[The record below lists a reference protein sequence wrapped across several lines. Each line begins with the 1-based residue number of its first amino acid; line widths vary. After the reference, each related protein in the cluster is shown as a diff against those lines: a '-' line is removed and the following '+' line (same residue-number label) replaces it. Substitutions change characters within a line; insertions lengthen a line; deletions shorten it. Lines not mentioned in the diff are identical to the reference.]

1 MNPAFFNLPPL
12 YLAKLNRPLWQ
23 PRPWIIGSLII
34 LLGIYA
40 AEGAAD
46 SSGTKAGVVGY
57 EALYGGDKDKATNTV
72 QLPSKWIP
80 SMAPNP
86 HPDAQWFGQSALGLF
101 MHWGIVSGSSRGEA
115 WDQRIYLPPGADT
128 NKALEHRISPE
139 KMFERAKIFNPTNYH
154 PDHWMQA
161 ASAGGFR
168 YAVLT
173 TRHHDAYF
181 LGDSQYGDWHAGHY
195 IGRDL
200 IAPYVAAC
208 RSNHIKV
215 GFYFSGPD
223 WYHGHEYQSYNF
235 PDAKKPPFYNWKH
248 EAVESL
254 PPMPPAVR
262 AEIQSIALGQI
273 RELLTKYGTVDLF
286 WPDGGSA
293 GFKVDE
299 FRRLQPGAI
308 WGRSGE
314 YATPEGWDMM
324 KMEYIKEANR
334 RGYPWEFCTI
344 GQGGSWHWSESA
356 EKKGISAASLL
367 DQLATIRARGGVLLI
382 NIGPRPDGEMPHW
395 FYPLCDQL
403 SQWMKTGAEAIYDI
417 NVTGPFPYPDQ
428 CDRPV
433 TTTKNAWYVFP
444 STKPQSFTQPIE
456 IRGVE
461 KPASAILL
469 RNGAEVTFE
478 YSDRNVKLHI
488 PRNQRTDLPDVV
500 KLQWSDK

>member
-1 MNPAFFNLPPL
+1 MKPASFNPTLMFSACLRQRLMKKTTSVTGCLILFLGL
-12 YLAKLNRPLWQ
+12 HLAQ
-23 PRPWIIGSLII
+23 G
-34 LLGIYA
+34 
-40 AEGAAD
+40 AED

-57 EALYGGDKDKATNTV
+57 DALYGGAKDPVTNSV

-80 SMAPNP
+80 SIPPNP
-86 HPDAQWFGQSALGLF
+86 NPDAQWFRQSALGLF
-101 MHWGIVSGSSRGEA
+101 MHWGIVSGSPRGEA
-115 WDQRIYLPPGADT
+115 WDQRIYLSPGVNT
-128 NKALEHRISPE
+128 NKALENRISPE

-181 LGDSQYGDWHAGHY
+181 LGDSQFGDWHAGHY

-200 IAPYVAAC
+200 IEPYVAAC

-235 PDAKKPPFYNWKH
+235 PDAKHPPYYNWKH
-248 EAVESL
+248 EAVDSI
-254 PPMPPAVR
+254 PPMPQAVR
-262 AEIQSIALGQI
+262 NEVQTIALGQI
-273 RELLTKYGTVDLF
+273 HELLTKYGKVDLF

-299 FRRLQPGAI
+299 FRRLQPEAI
-308 WGRSGE
+308 WGRGGE

-324 KMEYIKEANR
+324 KMDYIKEANR

-344 GQGGSWHWSESA
+344 GHGGSWHWSEAA
-356 EKKGISAASLL
+356 EIKGITAASLL
-367 DQLATIRARGGVLLI
+367 NQLATIRASGGVLLI

-403 SQWMKTGAEAIYDI
+403 AQWMKTGAEAIYDI

-428 CDRPV
+428 CPRPV

-444 STKPQSFTQPIE
+444 STKPETFTKAIE
-456 IRGVE
+456 VSGVN
-461 KPASAILL
+461 KPVSAVLL
-469 RNGAEVTFE
+469 RNGVPVPFD
-478 YSDRNVKLHI
+478 YSGRKVSLHI
-488 PRNQRTDLPDVV
+488 PRDQRTDLPDVV
-500 KLQWSDK
+500 KLQWADK